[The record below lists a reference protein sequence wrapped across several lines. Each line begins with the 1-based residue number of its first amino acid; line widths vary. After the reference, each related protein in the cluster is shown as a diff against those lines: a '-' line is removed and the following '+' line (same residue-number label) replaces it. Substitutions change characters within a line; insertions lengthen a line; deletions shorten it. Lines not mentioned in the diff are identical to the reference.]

1 MLPIGAIH
9 PGLRGIGQSYPGA
22 PRVAAG
28 LVGVAPG
35 HHRVA
40 AQKGEVAPL
49 DRGIAVVARDHH
61 GVAVQPF
68 EGAW

>member
-9 PGLRGIGQSYPGA
+9 ACLGRVGQDNAGAARVPAGFVGIA
-22 PRVAAG
+22 PDRHG
-28 LVGVAPG
+28 I
-35 HHRVA
+35 A